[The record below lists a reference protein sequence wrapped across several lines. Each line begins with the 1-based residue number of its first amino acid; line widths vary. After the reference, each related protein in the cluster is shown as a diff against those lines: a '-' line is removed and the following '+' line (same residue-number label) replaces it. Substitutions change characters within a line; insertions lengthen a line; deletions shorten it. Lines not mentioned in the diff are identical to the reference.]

1 MCIRDRPYTGLI
13 ISTRETPESR
23 KRVLHLGVSQ
33 ISGGSS
39 TSVGGYVEKEKIEE
53 NSSQFELNDTRTLDE
68 VVGWL
73 LDMGYIPSFCTA
85 CYREGR
91 TGDRFMQL
99 VKSGQIAN
107 CCQPNALMTLKEY
120 LEDYA
125 SPETKAKGEAL
136 IRKEI
141 DKIPSDKVRQIV
153 LKHLAEMNEGMRDF
167 RF

>member
-1 MCIRDRPYTGLI
+1 MG
-13 ISTRETPESR
+13 
-23 KRVLHLGVSQ
+23 
-33 ISGGSS
+33 
-39 TSVGGYVEKEKIEE
+39 
-53 NSSQFELNDTRTLDE
+53 
-68 VVGWL
+68 
-73 LDMGYIPSFCTA
+73 MGYIPSFCTA

-125 SPETKAKGEAL
+125 SEDTRKKGEELIRREASHIPNEKVKGIVFERLEKIAKGE
-136 IRKEI
+136 
-141 DKIPSDKVRQIV
+141 
-153 LKHLAEMNEGMRDF
+153 RDF

>member
-1 MCIRDRPYTGLI
+1 
-13 ISTRETPESR
+13 
-23 KRVLHLGVSQ
+23 
-33 ISGGSS
+33 
-39 TSVGGYVEKEKIEE
+39 
-53 NSSQFELNDTRTLDE
+53 
-68 VVGWL
+68 
-73 LDMGYIPSFCTA
+73 
-85 CYREGR
+85 
-91 TGDRFMQL
+91 MQL

-153 LKHLAEMNEGMRDF
+153 LKHLEEMNEGMRDF